1 MDGQKRVGRVK
12 MTVQNSATLFVV
24 ACLVIPASGSA
35 QTVVLPAPP
44 LETPS
49 PFRLFKDVPPEPTR
63 EWFGSIKSSN
73 WWEPPASGSDI
84 PRWAIGH
91 TVRVKVPG
99 GVGLSAGLFGR
110 RGDPLPLYLSEVFV
124 QPAHTSVTGPG
135 YLSPA
140 VGRETRLERA
150 RDRSP
155 AIEARC
161 GRRIVSS
168 VDACCRHARTVVD
181 VSERGD
187 APVQARDE
195 VLGAQRPSL
204 AATVTSL
211 RCGGGRL
218 QQPMGGVHRRWN
230 EQENRR
236 SRGLSALGWF
246 GGPACYAGHGTTGS
260 DRYTSRSGGR
270 ESVRVSI
277 RVRPCAPRSGVR
289 RTAGRS

>member
-1 MDGQKRVGRVK
+1 M
-12 MTVQNSATLFVV
+12 
-24 ACLVIPASGSA
+24 
-35 QTVVLPAPP
+35 
-44 LETPS
+44 
-49 PFRLFKDVPPEPTR
+49 
-63 EWFGSIKSSN
+63 
-73 WWEPPASGSDI
+73 
-84 PRWAIGH
+84 
-91 TVRVKVPG
+91 VRVDQEPQL
-99 GVGLSAGLFGR
+99 VGASCQRQRHSTLGDWPHRAGEGAWRRRIVGWSLRTTGRSSSA
-110 RGDPLPLYLSEVFV
+110 V
-124 QPAHTSVTGPG
+124 SVGSLRATCSRLGYRPR

-187 APVQARDE
+187 APVQAHNE

-260 DRYTSRSGGR
+260 DRYTSRPGGR

-277 RVRPCAPRSGVR
+277 RVRPSAPRSGAR
-289 RTAGRS
+289 RTAGRSPATYAAGETSAF

>member
-35 QTVVLPAPP
+35 QTVVLSAPP

-63 EWFGSIKSSN
+63 DWSIKSPN
-73 WWEPPASGSDI
+73 WWEPPASGSEI

-135 YLSPA
+135 TYRLQWDAKLGLSVP
-140 VGRETRLERA
+140 VITRPRLKL
-150 RDRSP
+150 
-155 AIEARC
+155 
-161 GRRIVSS
+161 
-168 VDACCRHARTVVD
+168 DAAGELILPLT
-181 VSERGD
+181 
-187 APVQARDE
+187 
-195 VLGAQRPSL
+195 RP
-204 AATVTSL
+204 AATLAPSSTFLSSGTRQFKLVTI
-211 RCGGGRL
+211 
-218 QQPMGGVHRRWN
+218 
-230 EQENRR
+230 
-236 SRGLSALGWF
+236 F
-246 GGPACYAGHGTTGS
+246 
-260 DRYTSRSGGR
+260 
-270 ESVRVSI
+270 
-277 RVRPCAPRSGVR
+277 
-289 RTAGRS
+289 